1 MTKYTG
7 ACVYR
12 DVHVYV
18 FTGKF
23 TAMTKHLSEIP
34 QLNEIKVK

>member
-1 MTKYTG
+1 MTKYTC

-12 DVHVYV
+12 DVYV